1 MSYLAE
7 LNLKT
12 VQRVIQKDPVIA
24 RREKLIAGIAEQKL
38 VLEAMLRGETY
49 EVRVK
54 RWRNNEA
61 GERVQVDDT
70 KRIRPWWFEQDNGW
84 YVQVR
89 YGSRVLNISGK
100 SNSVFVTQL
109 QDIAAVLEAFQ
120 AAAEAGELDKAVLI
134 AMKGIKQAD

>member
-1 MSYLAE
+1 MSHLAK

-24 RREKLIAGIAEQKL
+24 RREKLIAGIVEQKL

-61 GERVQVDDT
+61 GERVQIDDA

-89 YGSRVLNISGK
+89 YGSRILNISGK
-100 SNSVFVTQL
+100 SNSVFVGQL
-109 QDIAAVLEAFQ
+109 QEVAAVLDAFQ
-120 AAAEAGELDKAVLI
+120 DAAEAGELDKAVLL
-134 AMKGIKQAD
+134 AMKMEKATS

>member
-1 MSYLAE
+1 MSHLAK

-49 EVRVK
+49 AVPVK

-61 GERVQVDDT
+61 GERMQVEDT

-100 SNSVFVTQL
+100 NNSVFVPQL
-109 QDIAAVLEAFQ
+109 QDIAAVLDAFQ
-120 AAAEAGELDKAVLI
+120 SAAEAGELDKAVLL